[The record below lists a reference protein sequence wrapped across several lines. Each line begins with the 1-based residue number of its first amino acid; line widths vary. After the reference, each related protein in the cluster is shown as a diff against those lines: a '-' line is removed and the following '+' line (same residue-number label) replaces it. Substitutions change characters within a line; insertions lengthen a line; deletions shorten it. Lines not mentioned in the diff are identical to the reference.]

1 MKNRPDRSIDERSLI
16 LLPQESG
23 AFTNV
28 QHRLIKR
35 RTKIGSVYV
44 IQTVKYDFF
53 FSSKLGVNV
62 AMRF

>member
-1 MKNRPDRSIDERSLI
+1 MINRPVWSIDERSLT

-28 QHRLIKR
+28 QHRHIKR
-35 RTKIGSVYV
+35 RTKIDSVYV

-53 FSSKLGVNV
+53 SLQN
-62 AMRF
+62 